1 MFAGWL
7 MSPDWTSG
15 DLFGLR
21 EPMHKMWIIV
31 SNIVY
36 FIYAILLIIIA
47 LATIFG
53 KDNFS
58 YKTMIPRLALGI
70 LMVPFTWWFVQWTIS
85 LATVVT
91 ASVISIPMDMI
102 KEDNKYIN
110 GNYIPK
116 VYTTTTDA
124 SGNSKTVDSTD
135 NNTLK

>member
-1 MFAGWL
+1 

-53 KDNFS
+53 KENFS
-58 YKTMIPRLALGI
+58 YKSMIPKLALGI

-91 ASVISIPMDMI
+91 ASVVNIPMDMI
-102 KEDNKYIN
+102 KADNEYIN
-110 GNYIPK
+110 GNYIPL

-124 SGNSKTVDSTD
+124 SGKSKTVDSAEERSY
-135 NNTLK
+135 NNKCN